1 MPLSYGH
8 LQSTSIDYS
17 FVGYSLGDPD
27 ADNAYPV
34 YVERDGSH
42 YAVCD
47 HLWNDITATVM
58 CKMNGM
64 RHGRR
69 TSVTATLAFASTGVE
84 CYHQTETV
92 DMSKFDKPPFVMA
105 SASYCS
111 DQVYEEEEVLPCAR
125 TQGAAVYCWRESWSV
140 DFYNVQVL
148 ERKEVYFILR
158 FNVRYVKYGQYYDA
172 DDTSLTKK
180 QIFSVNRLNRMTK
193 DFYAECWDIYAMEV
207 TFVSFVLRDMNGFY
221 LLEGIDDH
229 CRDCYDVMFVK
240 DEILVHRIC
249 PYDMSTF
256 LTTLNGWM
264 PHIKQRLA

>member
-1 MPLSYGH
+1 MLLSYGH
-8 LQSTSIDYS
+8 LQSTSINYS

-27 ADNAYPV
+27 AENAYPV

-47 HLWNDITATVM
+47 DLWNDISAIAM

-125 TQGAAVYCWRESWSV
+125 TQGAAVYCWREPWSV
-140 DFYNVQVL
+140 DIYNVQVL
-148 ERKEVYFILR
+148 ERKRIDIFTVQ
-158 FNVRYVKYGQYYDA
+158 FNARYVKYGQSYEA
-172 DDTSLTKK
+172 DDKSQT
-180 QIFSVNRLNRMTK
+180 QNPIFSEDPRTGSPHSP
-193 DFYAECWDIYAMEV
+193 DFEALCLDKNYKSGLRY
-207 TFVSFVLRDMNGFY
+207 VSLVLKY
-221 LLEGIDDH
+221 
-229 CRDCYDVMFVK
+229 
-240 DEILVHRIC
+240 
-249 PYDMSTF
+249 
-256 LTTLNGWM
+256 
-264 PHIKQRLA
+264 IKI